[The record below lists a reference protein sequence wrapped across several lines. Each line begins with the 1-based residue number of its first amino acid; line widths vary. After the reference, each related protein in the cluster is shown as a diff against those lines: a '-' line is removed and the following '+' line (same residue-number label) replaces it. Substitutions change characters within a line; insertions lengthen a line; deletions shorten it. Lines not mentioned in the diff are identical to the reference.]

1 MSVSNTNII
10 VAALY
15 KFVQLPDC
23 AKLRD
28 SLQTHCEQLQI
39 KGTLLLAPEG
49 INGTVAGSRVNI
61 DALLK
66 HLRSDSRL
74 ADLEHKESSAEHM
87 PFGRMKVRIKRE
99 IVTLGRP
106 EADPSRQVGTYVE
119 PADWNRLIQDPE
131 VLVVDTRNDYEFA
144 IGSFAGAIDPGTRSF
159 REFPDFVNNRL
170 ADARTRKIATFCT
183 GGIRCEK
190 ATAFLLEQGFEEVY
204 HLKGGILKYLE
215 QIKPEDSLWRGDCF
229 VFDERVSIGHGLQ
242 QGSAV
247 LCATCGWA
255 VSADDRA
262 SAQYLAGEYCPHCH
276 AQNRKTA

>member
-1 MSVSNTNII
+1 MSNTHII

-23 AKLRD
+23 AALRD
-28 SLQTHCEQLQI
+28 TLQTYCDRLQI

-49 INGTVAGSRVNI
+49 INGTVAGSRASI
-61 DALLK
+61 DALLQQ
-66 HLRSDSRL
+66 LRSDPRL
-74 ADLEHKESSAEHM
+74 ADLEPKESTAQQM

-119 PADWNRLIQDPE
+119 PSDWNRLIQDPD
-131 VLVVDTRNDYEFA
+131 VLVIDTRNDYEFA

-159 REFPDFVNNRL
+159 REFPDFVNNQL
-170 ADARTRKIATFCT
+170 GDARARKIATFCT

-190 ATAFLLEQGFEEVY
+190 ATAFLLEQGFETVY

-215 QIKPEDSLWRGDCF
+215 QITPEDSLWQGDCF
-229 VFDERVSIGHGLQ
+229 VFDERVSVGHGLQ
-242 QGSAV
+242 QGNAV
-247 LCATCGWA
+247 LCPTCGWA

-262 SAQYLAGEYCPHCH
+262 SAEYLAGEYCPHCF
-276 AQNRKTA
+276 AQSQITA